1 MTSVLET
8 SAAGLVR
15 QSRSRHFLMCPPR
28 YFDVTYAINPWMDP
42 STPVSPQRALGQWTM
57 LVEEYARFGHRV
69 DLLDPVPG
77 LPDMVFAANG
87 ATVVD
92 GRVLEASFARP
103 ERQAEAG
110 WHAAWH
116 RMHGLL
122 GVDSGGYGAAE
133 QRAAHSVNEAE
144 GDFAVVGVP
153 SADGSKGRTRV
164 LAGYGFR
171 TSLAAHQELALLTG
185 AEVVSLEL
193 VDPRFYHLDVAL
205 TVLDDD
211 AGLIA
216 YYPPA
221 FSALSRADLARLYPD
236 ALIATEADALAFG
249 LNSVSDGLNVFVAA
263 GAVQFIDTLQRYGF
277 APVPIDLSELIKAGG
292 SVKCCTQEIRPAR
305 PC

>member
-1 MTSVLET
+1 MTSVVET
-8 SAAGLVR
+8 ATGSGIR
-15 QSRSRHFLMCPPR
+15 QLRPRHFLMCPPR
-28 YFDVTYAINPWMDP
+28 YFDVAYAINPWMDP
-42 STPVSPQRALGQWTM
+42 ATPVSPQRALGQWTM

-116 RMHGLL
+116 RRHGA
-122 GVDSGGYGAAE
+122 GYGAIE
-133 QRAAHSVNEAE
+133 QRTAHSVNEGE
-144 GDFAVVGVP
+144 GDFAVLTVP
-153 SADGSKGRTRV
+153 SADGSLGRTRV
-164 LAGYGFR
+164 LAGHGFR
-171 TSLAAHQELALLTG
+171 TTIAAHQELALLSG
-185 AEVVSLEL
+185 AEVISLQL

-205 TVLDDD
+205 TVLDDE
-211 AGLIA
+211 AGLLA

-221 FSALSRADLARLYPD
+221 FSAQAQADLVRLYPD

-249 LNSVSDGLNVFVAA
+249 LNCVSDGLNVFVPA
-263 GAVQFIDTLQRYGF
+263 GATGLIDALPRYGL

-292 SVKCCTQEIRPAR
+292 SVKCCTQEIRPTR
-305 PC
+305 PS